1 MATLCAVAKESN
13 ELPPGTGA
21 RIKARRQEL
30 GLTQAQV
37 ADRVAEKVGRR
48 YRENWLAQIERGN
61 ASLLLNAAIA
71 LADVLTMSMDAMFGR
86 QFGMPDVVLEADGTT
101 TVIEA
106 KTPAG
111 LDAALAPVEGSPEG
125 AAVEPIPLDAAPRR
139 RGRGAARPRRT

>member
-1 MATLCAVAKESN
+1 MGDKTQ
-13 ELPPGTGA
+13 LPPGTGA

-30 GLTQAQV
+30 GMTQAQV

-86 QFGMPDVVLEADGTT
+86 QYGMPDIVLEADGTT
-101 TVIEA
+101 SALEITQPVS
-106 KTPAG
+106 
-111 LDAALAPVEGSPEG
+111 LDDALAPVEGTPQDG
-125 AAVEPIPLDAAPRR
+125 AAAPIPLAAGQRR
-139 RGRGAARPRRT
+139 RGRGAARQPRT